1 MGGVYF
7 CAKYIYIFPAWG
19 CGAGG
24 RGESHNLT
32 LDSSAF
38 YFCFFTTIGALTQG
52 SSSGATY
59 LDSLEGLSA
68 ILLFC
73 YNACISVTHVSRIH
87 TSACCRIY
95 IYCMLRSLIRDGSDL
110 FCFFIIYSILFFL
123 KKERKKANFKG
134 NHVYIELRPFGW
146 GGIALKMA
154 FCNLLYPF
162 ASSRCCV
169 PEVSRVHCDRDL

>member
-1 MGGVYF
+1 MFRIVANCTVTNCTLSTIELVAIKNGRGLF
-7 CAKYIYIFPAWG
+7 LRQIYIFFQRG
-19 CGAGG
+19 GAEQGG

-59 LDSLEGLSA
+59 LDPLEGLSA

-110 FCFFIIYSILFFL
+110 FLFFYYL
-123 KKERKKANFKG
+123 LHIIFSKKRKKKSQF
-134 NHVYIELRPFGW
+134 
-146 GGIALKMA
+146 
-154 FCNLLYPF
+154 
-162 ASSRCCV
+162 
-169 PEVSRVHCDRDL
+169 

>member
-7 CAKYIYIFPAWG
+7 CAKYIYFSSVG
-19 CGAGG
+19 VRSRGG

-59 LDSLEGLSA
+59 LDPLEGLSA

-95 IYCMLRSLIRDGSDL
+95 IYCMLRSLIRDGSD
-110 FCFFIIYSILFFL
+110 FVLFFYYL
-123 KKERKKANFKG
+123 LHIIFSKKRKKKSQF
-134 NHVYIELRPFGW
+134 
-146 GGIALKMA
+146 
-154 FCNLLYPF
+154 
-162 ASSRCCV
+162 
-169 PEVSRVHCDRDL
+169 